1 MDEFLRWFDWLEKTE
16 TPLAEICV
24 RLGLALIAGIVI
36 GLDREIRGKPAGLR
50 THMLVGLASAA
61 FTLIAIEMIQ
71 TISED
76 SSVSIA
82 DPTRVI
88 QAVVAGV
95 AFLGA
100 GAIIQAQGSVV
111 GITTGASV
119 WLIGAVGLAC
129 GAGYYSIAGITLV
142 LAFAT
147 LTIISYIEA
156 KMHRHVLGGDRNDKE
171 SDGAG

>member
-1 MDEFLRWFDWLEKTE
+1 MTMDDWFLHVGESE
-16 TPLAEICV
+16 TPLLVICA
-24 RLGLALIAGIVI
+24 RLGMALMFGVII

-50 THMLVGLASAA
+50 THMLVALASAA
-61 FTLIAIEMIQ
+61 FALIAIEMVE
-71 TISED
+71 TIAED
-76 SSVSIA
+76 SHAVTA

-100 GAIIQAQGSVV
+100 GAIIQAQGSVQ

-129 GAGYYSIAGITLV
+129 GGGYYSIAIITLM

-147 LTIISYIEA
+147 LTLITYLEG
-156 KMHRHVLGGDRNDKE
+156 KMHKRLQQDDDAR
-171 SDGAG
+171 SDHGSP